1 MNLQLKRIR
10 ESNRIS
16 QKEMAKRLS
25 LLMEKEIKVRTYGSW
40 ERQEVTIDLGQAYY
54 CAVALGVTLNDLVGM
69 ESQRVYA
76 DRRQEAINAHFETFN
91 DEARTDVFKMVE
103 RMSHDPH
110 ARIEKDGAE
119 NVVLQEKVGA

>member
-10 ESNRIS
+10 ESKKIG
-16 QKEMAKRLS
+16 QKDMANRLS
-25 LLMEKEIKVRTYGSW
+25 QLIGKEIKVRTYGSW
-40 ERQEVTIDLGQAYY
+40 ERQEVTIDLEQAYY
-54 CAVALGVTLNDLVGM
+54 CAIALDVTLNDLVGM

-119 NVVLQEKVGA
+119 HAVLHEAVGA